1 MAGIDKI
8 LEQIDRQAQDA
19 AARIQAEADS
29 QVREIAQQAQDEGR
43 EEALKME
50 EKAAIQC
57 KDILERGKS
66 SAAIVKRKALLQA
79 KQQIIG
85 NIICQAK
92 TALLSLPADEY
103 FTLLLKMIDKYAQ
116 KASGQIAL
124 CQKDLARMPQFFHDE
139 LQSRANGRLTLA
151 RQPARIDGGF
161 ILLYGDIEENCS
173 FEALF
178 SGAHEQLQD
187 EVQRLLFT

>member
-1 MAGIDKI
+1 M
-8 LEQIDRQAQDA
+8 
-19 AARIQAEADS
+19 
-29 QVREIAQQAQDEGR
+29 
-43 EEALKME
+43 
-50 EKAAIQC
+50 
-57 KDILERGKS
+57 
-66 SAAIVKRKALLQA
+66 
-79 KQQIIG
+79 
-85 NIICQAK
+85 
-92 TALLSLPADEY
+92 T
-103 FTLLLKMIDKYAQ
+103 
-116 KASGQIAL
+116 
-124 CQKDLARMPQFFHDE
+124 QFFHDE